1 MIPLYDLEPRNVLN
15 TLSKYFKNEKRRF
28 YVGSTHNVEK
38 RKKQHLGVFNSGEM
52 QVEYIT
58 EDREKCLSIES
69 TLINALKI
77 NKCSPVNKQK
87 KSKIP
92 KENYKEYYVYIIF
105 NDEKIMKSSKKIE
118 SGSLKKKI
126 DLPDTEYKFF
136 FFMDQGRKEADVDL
150 DSTIHLTG
158 KKPQSPAIAARI
170 AKLPGSTFRQ
180 VKNMVWIDNKGRT
193 QKYTVSHF
201 KYDLSQ
207 GTIATTPQ
215 I

>member
-1 MIPLYDLEPRNVLN
+1 
-15 TLSKYFKNEKRRF
+15 
-28 YVGSTHNVEK
+28 
-38 RKKQHLGVFNSGEM
+38 
-52 QVEYIT
+52 
-58 EDREKCLSIES
+58 
-69 TLINALKI
+69 
-77 NKCSPVNKQK
+77 
-87 KSKIP
+87 
-92 KENYKEYYVYIIF
+92 
-105 NDEKIMKSSKKIE
+105 MKSSKKIE
-118 SGSLKKKI
+118 SGSESK
-126 DLPDTEYKFF
+126 

-158 KKPQSPAIAARI
+158 KKSQSPAIAARI

-180 VKNMVWIDNKGRT
+180 VKNMVWMDNKGRT